1 MQKERTL
8 SVNLVFYSEIHTD
21 KKRDHQMPEENK
33 HHQKRTKI
41 NKLEEVINEE
51 KKKTKLKIYLMS

>member
-1 MQKERTL
+1 
-8 SVNLVFYSEIHTD
+8 
-21 KKRDHQMPEENK
+21 MPEENK

-51 KKKTKLKIYLMS
+51 KKKNKT

>member
-1 MQKERTL
+1 
-8 SVNLVFYSEIHTD
+8 
-21 KKRDHQMPEENK
+21 MPEENK

-51 KKKTKLKIYLMS
+51 KKKQNLKSIQCPRIKDFIIYVK